1 MRKTFSTHWQASR
14 QIRKQRKYRAN
25 APLHIRHRFL
35 SAMLSKDL
43 KKKYRKNAFPLRK
56 GDSVVVMRGKF
67 NKKDGK
73 IKVINLKRLRVKIEG
88 LYITKKDG
96 TNVDVSFDPSKLMI
110 KELNLEDKER
120 IAALTRIGVKNAP
133 KDKRNS

>member
-1 MRKTFSTHWQASR
+1 
-14 QIRKQRKYRAN
+14 
-25 APLHIRHRFL
+25 HIRHKFL

-56 GDSVVVMRGKF
+56 GDAVVVMRGKF
-67 NKKDGK
+67 KKKEGR
-73 IKVINLKRLRVKIEG
+73 IKDVSLKKARIKIEG

-96 TNVDVSFDPSKLMI
+96 TNIDVSFDPSKLMI

-120 IAALTRIGVKNAP
+120 IAALNRGGKNASE
-133 KDKRNS
+133 DKHHS